1 MSSSV
6 LQPAFLAGL
15 VIGVLSGLPVVS
27 VGNCCC
33 CLWVVSGGALAA
45 YLLQQSTTRAI
56 TVAEGM
62 FVGLIAGV
70 LGAVIGAPISWISQ
84 ALMGNIVD
92 NAALIDRIMEN
103 AGNIPPE
110 MREAIER
117 AKAGGFA
124 AGAAG
129 VGMAIIGLL
138 VSLVVYSIF
147 ATLGGLVGALLF
159 KKEPPVE
166 MVIPPPVPPSD
177 Y

>member
-6 LQPAFLAGL
+6 VQPAFMAGL
-15 VIGVLSGLPVVS
+15 VIGVLSGLPVVN

-45 YLLQQSTTRAI
+45 YLLQQNTARAI
-56 TVAEGM
+56 TVADGM

-70 LGAVIGAPISWISQ
+70 IGAVIGAPISWVASG
-84 ALMGNIVD
+84 LMGSMFD
-92 NAALIDRIMEN
+92 QAAFIDQILQN

-110 MREAIER
+110 MRDALER
-117 AKAGGFA
+117 AKSGAFA
-124 AGAAG
+124 TGMGAATA
-129 VGMAIIGLL
+129 VVGLL
-138 VSLVVYSIF
+138 ISLVVNAIF
-147 ATLGGLVGALLF
+147 ATIGGLIGALLF

-166 MVIPPPVPPSD
+166 FVTPPPVPPN